1 MVIVDPTHIRRVD
14 HLIWELKNKQYT
26 IIYYSEKNSVFD
38 VTSNVMAKTKKKTC
52 AVCFAVETGG
62 PRAFGAESTSEDEIY
77 LGCELGLCDAAL
89 CSDCLSSYLEYAHK
103 NTLAPVC
110 VAQGCNEWYPFNL
123 IALTGNEGAIDT
135 YLDLIYTLVKKDE
148 SSALDAL
155 HIQSKLLSK
164 LLEDRLEFLETNI
177 PKALSV
183 VVKAAY
189 QEDVDRISNR
199 YRNEITK
206 VANQNES
213 RKSCLNLICRGY
225 LDDQNKCVL
234 CGTVLC
240 SKCEQEKV
248 KYHRCKKEDLESMKD
263 LKKLVECPDCHVRIE
278 RSMGCDHMTCVS
290 CGAKFNYKTGE
301 KSEFGSQNKKV
312 KLVKQHTLYTEYSDL
327 LSLKGKAMLLLFE
340 KRVPI
345 YPNKKDIWRIMDNM
359 TPKIA
364 SKGALS
370 EIPTKSMKIKLC
382 LAVEKYKQKQKQ
394 YREHILYSSK
404 LDIAFR
410 KRDVEA
416 AMTLL
421 QQYRNN
427 RRP

>member
-1 MVIVDPTHIRRVD
+1 
-14 HLIWELKNKQYT
+14 
-26 IIYYSEKNSVFD
+26 
-38 VTSNVMAKTKKKTC
+38 MAKTKKKTC
-52 AVCFAVETGG
+52 AVCFAVE
-62 PRAFGAESTSEDEIY
+62 STSEDEIY
-77 LGCELGLCDAAL
+77 LRCELELCDAAL
-89 CSDCLSSYLEYAHK
+89 CSDCLPSYLEYARK
-103 NTLAPVC
+103 NTLAPIC
-110 VAQGCNEWYPFNL
+110 VATNCDEWYPFNL
-123 IALTGNEGAIDT
+123 ISLTGDEGDIDT
-135 YLDLIYTLVKKDE
+135 YLDLIYALVQKDE

-155 HIQSKLLSK
+155 HIQSMLLSK

-183 VVKAAY
+183 VVRAAY

-206 VANQNES
+206 VAKQNKN

-225 LDDQNKCVL
+225 LDDKNKCVL

-240 SKCEQEKV
+240 PKCEQEKV
-248 KYHRCKKEDLESMKD
+248 KYHRCKKEDLESIKD

-290 CGAKFNYKTGE
+290 CGTNFNYKTGE

-340 KRVPI
+340 KRVPK
-345 YPNKKDIWRIMDNM
+345 YPNKKDIWRIMDTM
-359 TPKIA
+359 APSKIA
-364 SKGALS
+364 SKGT
-370 EIPTKSMKIKLC
+370 PTKSMKIKLC
-382 LAVEKYKQKQKQ
+382 LAVEKYKQKQTQ

-404 LDIAFR
+404 LDTAFR
-410 KRDVEA
+410 KRDVES
-416 AMTLL
+416 AMSLL
-421 QQYRNN
+421 LLYRKD
-427 RRP
+427 RGS

>member
-1 MVIVDPTHIRRVD
+1 
-14 HLIWELKNKQYT
+14 
-26 IIYYSEKNSVFD
+26 
-38 VTSNVMAKTKKKTC
+38 MAKTKKKTC
-52 AVCFAVETGG
+52 AVCFSVED
-62 PRAFGAESTSEDEIY
+62 TSEDEIY

-110 VAQGCNEWYPFNL
+110 VATSCNEWYPFNL

-135 YLDLIYTLVKKDE
+135 YLDLIYTLIKKDE

-189 QEDVDRISNR
+189 QEDVNRISNR

-206 VANQNES
+206 VAKQNES

-234 CGTVLC
+234 CSTVVC

-263 LKKLVECPDCHVRIE
+263 LKKLVECPDCHVRIK

-312 KLVKQHTLYTEYSDL
+312 KLVKHHTLYTEYSDL

-340 KRVPI
+340 KRVPK

-359 TPKIA
+359 A
-364 SKGALS
+364 RS
-370 EIPTKSMKIKLC
+370 ETPTKSMKIKLC
-382 LAVEKYKQKQKQ
+382 LEVEKYKQKQKQ

-404 LDIAFR
+404 LDTAFR
-410 KRDVEA
+410 KRDVDA
-416 AMTLL
+416 AMSLL
-421 QQYRNN
+421 QQYRKD
-427 RRP
+427 RGP